1 MLSPYRVLDLTNER
15 GLLCGQILGDLG
27 ADVIKIEPPGGSPA
41 RSFGPFLDD
50 RQGAENSL
58 YWWAFNRNKRSITLD
73 LDKAE
78 ARAIVEQL
86 ASKAHF
92 LIESELPGDMAAR
105 GLGYENLANLNPRL
119 VYVSIS
125 PFGQDGPKARYADAD
140 LVVLAAGGPLVIGG
154 DDDRAPVRVG
164 VPQAYLH
171 ASAEAAMAALIAHRE
186 RQRSGRGQHVDVSA
200 QQAVAQATQS
210 YILAVALESDQI
222 QRMSGGVRVGALKV
236 QLVWPVRDG
245 YVAVVFLFGSAIGPY
260 TRRLMEVVR
269 GEGYCDEA
277 TLNKDWLRYTE
288 LMLTGQEPL
297 AEYERLK
304 GIVGEF
310 MAGKTK
316 AELLELA
323 LKRGLLIAP
332 VTTIEE
338 VVNSPQ
344 LAARGF
350 WTEIHH
356 PELGRTIRYPGPFA
370 KFSRSPIQPP
380 RRPPM
385 VGEHNREIYSQ
396 LGYSDTQLESMRRR
410 GVL

>member
-1 MLSPYRVLDLTNER
+1 MLSPYQVLDLTNER

-27 ADVIKIEPPGGSPA
+27 ADVIKIEPPGGSRA

-50 RQGAENSL
+50 RQGPEKSL
-58 YWWAFNRNKRSITLD
+58 YWWAFNRNKRSITLN
-73 LDKAE
+73 LDKPE
-78 ARAIVEQL
+78 GRTILEQL

-92 LIESELPGDMAAR
+92 LIESETPGEMAAR
-105 GLGYENLANLNPRL
+105 ALGYENLASLNPAL

-140 LVVLAAGGPLVIGG
+140 LVVLAAGGPLIIGG
-154 DDDRAPVRVG
+154 DEDRAPVRVS

-210 YILAVALESDQI
+210 YILSVPLESDQI
-222 QRMSGGVRVGALKV
+222 QRMSGGVKVGPLKV
-236 QLVWPVRDG
+236 QLVWQVRDG
-245 YVAVVFLFGSAIGPY
+245 NVAVVFLFGSAIGPY
-260 TRRLMEVVR
+260 TRRLMEIVHA
-269 GEGYCDEA
+269 EGYCDEA

-288 LMLTGQEPL
+288 LMLSGQEPL

-304 GIVGEF
+304 GIVGQF
-310 MAGKTK
+310 LAGKTK
-316 AELLELA
+316 TELLELA
-323 LKRGLLIAP
+323 LKCGLLIAP

-350 WTEIHH
+350 WTEVHH
-356 PELGRTIRYPGPFA
+356 PEVGRTIRYAGPFA
-370 KFSRSPIQPP
+370 KFSRSPIRQR

-385 VGEHNREIYSQ
+385 IGEHNREIYFQ
-396 LGYSDTQLESMRRR
+396 LGYSDPQLESMQRR
-410 GVL
+410 GVI

>member
-1 MLSPYRVLDLTNER
+1 MLSPYQVLDLTNER

-50 RQGAENSL
+50 LKGPENSL

-73 LDKAE
+73 LDKPE
-78 ARAIVEQL
+78 GRAIIERL

-92 LIESELPGDMAAR
+92 LIESELPGDLAAR
-105 GLGYENLANLNPRL
+105 ALGYENLANLNPGL
-119 VYVSIS
+119 IYVSIS
-125 PFGQDGPKARYADAD
+125 PFGQDGPKSRYADAD
-140 LVVLAAGGPLVIGG
+140 LVVLAAGGPLMIGG

-171 ASAEAAMAALIAHRE
+171 ASAEAAMAALIAHHE

-210 YILAVALESDQI
+210 YILAVALQSDQI
-222 QRMSGGVRVGALKV
+222 QRMSGGVRVGPLKV

-260 TRRLMEVVR
+260 TRRLMEVVHA
-269 GEGYCDEA
+269 EGYCDEA

-288 LMLTGQEPL
+288 LMLSGQEPL

-344 LAARGF
+344 LAAREF

-356 PELGRTIRYPGPFA
+356 PELGRPIRYPGPFA
-370 KFSRSPIQPP
+370 KFGRSPIQQR

-396 LGYSDTQLESMRRR
+396 LGYSETQLESMRLR
-410 GVL
+410 GVI